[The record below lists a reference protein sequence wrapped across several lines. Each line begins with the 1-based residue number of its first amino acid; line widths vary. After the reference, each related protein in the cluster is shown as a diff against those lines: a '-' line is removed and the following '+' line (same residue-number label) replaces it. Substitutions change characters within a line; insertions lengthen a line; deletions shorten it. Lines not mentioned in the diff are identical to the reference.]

1 MIASQLFVI
10 DPIARLN
17 PAKDSSV
24 ALMQAVQRAGQAVWV
39 CTPADLS
46 AVAPLTGQ
54 GSGGHGTWALA
65 QPVQLGAIALE
76 AGAWCI
82 GRSVAAI
89 DLPFLNAQ
97 LTLIRRG
104 NARIPSPSADEKLQV
119 GDVLVVR
126 GDAQALAAA
135 EMRLIQG
142 QI

>member
-1 MIASQLFVI
+1 MRGFFHGLSEEPEQSGEEL
-10 DPIARLN
+10 RLH
-17 PAKDSSV
+17 S
-24 ALMQAVQRAGQAVWV
+24 L
-39 CTPADLS
+39 
-46 AVAPLTGQ
+46 
-54 GSGGHGTWALA
+54 
-65 QPVQLGAIALE
+65 ALE

-82 GRSVAAI
+82 GRSVTAV

-119 GDVLVVR
+119 GDVLVLR

-142 QI
+142 QL